1 MITLDR
7 LDKLT
12 AELTLADGSK
22 FEVYGDS
29 WAEIR
34 ADALVL
40 ADHLGITIDVF
51 NSVAP
56 DAA

>member
-12 AELTLADGSK
+12 AELTLDDGRK
-22 FEVYGDS
+22 FEVYGDN

-34 ADALVL
+34 ADALSL
-40 ADHLGITIDVF
+40 ADHLGVTIDVF

-56 DAA
+56 E